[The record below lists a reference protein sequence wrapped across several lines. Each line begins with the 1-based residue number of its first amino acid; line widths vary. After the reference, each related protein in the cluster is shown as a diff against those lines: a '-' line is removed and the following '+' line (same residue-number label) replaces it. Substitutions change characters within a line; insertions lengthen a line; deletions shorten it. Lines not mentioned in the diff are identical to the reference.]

1 MVVALPRGVNQQETE
16 RLRRAQ
22 VTNLMLISGR
32 HGAERPH
39 RHGNGGSAVLPPVA
53 DLTRTRDDKKQVPC
67 SRVEVRRQPLP
78 RVYAEEARFRFRYLM
93 ENSLRT
99 CSMDIAPCFIE
110 HIADRDDLG
119 SIHFPLPASSI
130 RLASCDNQFWAV
142 QCLS

>member
-1 MVVALPRGVNQQETE
+1 GEGEGGADAGPGAGHDRDLAGEGEGVGSSHVTPPQFSVVTPGRAACPNMVVTLPRGVNQQETE

-39 RHGNGGSAVLPPVA
+39 RHGNGGIAVLPPVA

-93 ENSLRT
+93 E
-99 CSMDIAPCFIE
+99 
-110 HIADRDDLG
+110 
-119 SIHFPLPASSI
+119 
-130 RLASCDNQFWAV
+130 
-142 QCLS
+142 